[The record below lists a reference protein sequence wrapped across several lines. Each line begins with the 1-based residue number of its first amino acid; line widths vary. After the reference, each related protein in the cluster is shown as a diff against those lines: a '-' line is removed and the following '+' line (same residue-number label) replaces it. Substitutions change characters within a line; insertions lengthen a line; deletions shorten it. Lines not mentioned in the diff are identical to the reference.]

1 MKLAFIFPG
10 QGAQFAGMLRSLYE
24 QFPEVRESM
33 ELAALATGEDVYA
46 MCMDA
51 EMLTQTR
58 YVQPAMVAMGI
69 ALTNLLLTR
78 YNVKPCATA
87 GLSLGEYAALYA
99 GGAICAADAL
109 RLVQKRGRLMQSA
122 SGGAMAAVL
131 GLGRQE
137 TMEAC
142 RQIREEGEQV
152 YPCNYN
158 CPGQIVISGTK
169 EGVAA
174 ASVRA
179 QAMGARRVLPLAVN
193 AAFHTPIMQPVADA
207 FVLDLYE
214 AHLADPEV
222 PVYSNV
228 TAQPHG
234 EPGSIMELLH
244 RQMTSPV
251 MWEDTLLNMRAAGVD
266 TFLELGPGKTL
277 SGFVRKTLDGALTLN
292 IEDVDSLKATLDKL
306 EVAL

>member
-1 MKLAFIFPG
+1 MKIAFLFPG
-10 QGAQFAGMLRSLYE
+10 QGAQFAGMGRSLYE
-24 QFPEVRESM
+24 QYSEVREAM
-33 ELAALATGEDVYA
+33 EIAALACEEDVYA
-46 MCMDA
+46 MCMD
-51 EMLTQTR
+51 EGMLSQTR

-69 ALTNLLLTR
+69 ELTNLLVDH
-78 YNVKPCATA
+78 YGVQPCAAA

-99 GGAICAADAL
+99 GGALCAADAL
-109 RLVQKRGRLMQSA
+109 RLLQKRGKLMQSA

-131 GLGRQE
+131 GLSRE
-137 TMEAC
+137 LTDEAC
-142 RQIREEGEQV
+142 RQIREEGEQA

-179 QAMGARRVLPLAVN
+179 QSLGARRVLPLNVN
-193 AAFHTPIMQPVADA
+193 GAFHSPIMALAADA
-207 FVLDLYE
+207 FALDLYE
-214 AHLADPEV
+214 AHLTEAEN

-234 EPGSIMELLH
+234 GPDSIRELLH

-251 MWEDTLLNMRAAGVD
+251 LWEDTLLNLRAAGVD
-266 TFLELGPGKTL
+266 TFIELGPGKTL
-277 SGFVRKTLDGALTLN
+277 SGFVRKTLDGVLTLN
-292 IEDVDSLKATLDKL
+292 VEDVDSLKATLDKL